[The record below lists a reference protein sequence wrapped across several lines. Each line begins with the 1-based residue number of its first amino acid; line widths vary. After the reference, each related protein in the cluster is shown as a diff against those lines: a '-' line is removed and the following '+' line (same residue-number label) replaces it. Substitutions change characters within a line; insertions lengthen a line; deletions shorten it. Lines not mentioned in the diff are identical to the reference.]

1 VRALFYYDAP
11 SWSGSAR
18 AFAAYGRGLAERGYH
33 VTFVCQKGPVEAR
46 IDAEGGD
53 VVPLELGSGTL
64 TGAAWQLRR
73 VLHDRFIET
82 IFVHGQREHLAAALA
97 TRWAKRGSII
107 RRTPTGGR
115 LVAGRSTRLAARLAS
130 TSYLFTTAGDA
141 QTAPVIPRARE
152 IVTVDLGVEASRYD
166 EIRAA
171 DPLSL
176 GATDEADGRLLVC
189 VYDASGKA
197 RAATVIRAVAML
209 APRHPELHLVL
220 FGSGANHEDLRM
232 HAAALGIG
240 PVVTH
245 VERRDDDLAVLRAAD
260 IGWVVAGEDN
270 AAFGALDFMAM
281 RTPVLVER
289 GTVAARYV
297 ADGITGCVLP
307 PGDTPAVAAT
317 IAELLAQPEQRA
329 AMGSAGRARVV
340 REYGESAMLDSLQT
354 AVESARDRTQWKA
367 R

>member
-1 VRALFYYDAP
+1 VRVLFYYDAP
-11 SWSGSAR
+11 IWNGSAR
-18 AFAAYGRGLAERGYH
+18 AFAAAGRGLAERGYT
-33 VTFVCQKGPVEAR
+33 VTFVCQSGAVEAR
-46 IDAEGGD
+46 AAAEGCD
-53 VVPLELGSGTL
+53 VVPLELGAGTI

-73 VLHDRFIET
+73 ILTERFIET
-82 IFVHGQREHLAAALA
+82 IFVHGQREHLAVALA
-97 TRWAKRGSII
+97 TRWATRGSVI

-115 LVAGRSTRLAARLAS
+115 LRTGRATRLAARMAS
-130 TSYLFTTAGDA
+130 TSYLFTTASDA
-141 QTAPVIPRARE
+141 QVAPVIPRARE
-152 IVTVDLGVEASRYD
+152 IVTVELGVDPGRYD
-166 EIRAA
+166 ELRPA
-171 DPLSL
+171 DVSGL
-176 GATDEADGRLLVC
+176 GGEPGGHLLVC
-189 VYDASGKA
+189 AYDDGGKA

-220 FGSGANHEDLRM
+220 FGHGATHEDLRM
-232 HAAALGIG
+232 HAAALGVG
-240 PVVTH
+240 PIVTH
-245 VERRDDDLAVLRAAD
+245 LDQRDDDLAVLRAAD
-260 IGWVVAGEDN
+260 IGWVVASEDN

-329 AMGSAGRARVV
+329 AMGNAGRVRVARDYS
-340 REYGESAMLDSLQT
+340 EQTMLDSLQV
-354 AVESARDRTQWKA
+354 AVESARDRSQWKA

>member
-11 SWSGSAR
+11 YWSGSAR
-18 AFAAYGRGLAERGYH
+18 AFAVAGRGLAERGYQI
-33 VTFVCQKGPVEAR
+33 TFVCPTGEVEAR
-46 IDAEGGD
+46 AAAEGCD
-53 VVPLELGSGTL
+53 VVALEM
-64 TGAAWQLRR
+64 GAASWQLRR
-73 VLHDRFIET
+73 IFTERFIET
-82 IFVHGQREHLAAALA
+82 VFVHSQGEHLTAALA

-107 RRTPTGGR
+107 RRTPTGVR
-115 LVAGRSTRLAARLAS
+115 LEAGRITRLAARFAS
-130 TSYLFTTAGDA
+130 TSYMFTTAGDA
-141 QTAPVIPRARE
+141 QVAPTIPRARE
-152 IVTVDLGVEASRYD
+152 IVTVELGVDPARYD
-166 EIRAA
+166 ELRPA
-171 DPLSL
+171 DVEGL
-176 GATDEADGRLLVC
+176 GGQEGGRLLVC
-189 VYDASGKA
+189 VYDEGGKA

-220 FGSGANHEDLRM
+220 FGRGASHEDLRM

-240 PVVTH
+240 PIVTH
-245 VERRDDDLAVLRAAD
+245 LENRDDDLAVLRAAD
-260 IGWVVAGEDN
+260 IGWVVASEDN

-317 IAELLAQPEQRA
+317 IAELLAQPEQRS
-329 AMGSAGRARVV
+329 AMGNAGRVRVARDYA
-340 REYGESAMLDSLQT
+340 EQTMLDSLRV

>member
-1 VRALFYYDAP
+1 M
-11 SWSGSAR
+11 
-18 AFAAYGRGLAERGYH
+18 FAAAGRGLGERGYH
-33 VTFVCQKGPVEAR
+33 VTFVCPRGEVEAR
-46 IDAEGGD
+46 AAAEGCD
-53 VVPLELGSGTL
+53 VVPLELGA
-64 TGAAWQLRR
+64 AAWQLRR
-73 VLHDRFIET
+73 ILTERFIET
-82 IFVHGQREHLAAALA
+82 IFVHGQSEHLAAAVA

-115 LVAGRSTRLAARLAS
+115 LVAGRASRLAARLAS

-141 QTAPVIPRARE
+141 QIAPVIPRARE
-152 IVTVDLGVEASRYD
+152 IVTVELGVDASRYD
-166 EIRAA
+166 ELRPA
-171 DPLSL
+171 DVEGL
-176 GATDEADGRLLVC
+176 GAEPGGHVLVC
-189 VYDASGKA
+189 VYDEGGKA

-220 FGSGANHEDLRM
+220 LGRGASHEDLRM
-232 HAAALGIG
+232 HAAALGVG
-240 PVVTH
+240 PIVTH
-245 VERRDDDLAVLRAAD
+245 VDQRDDDLAVLRAAD
-260 IGWVVAGEDN
+260 IGWVVASEDN

-329 AMGSAGRARVV
+329 AMGSAGRTRVARDYS
-340 REYGESAMLDSLQT
+340 EQTMLDALQV

>member
-1 VRALFYYDAP
+1 MFV
-11 SWSGSAR
+11 
-18 AFAAYGRGLAERGYH
+18 AAGRGLAERGYH
-33 VTFVCQKGPVEAR
+33 VTFVCQAGAVGARVE
-46 IDAEGGD
+46 AEGGD
-53 VVPLELGSGTL
+53 VVPLELGSGTI

-82 IFVHGQREHLAAALA
+82 IFVQTQREHLAAALA
-97 TRWAKRGSII
+97 TRWAKRGAII

-115 LVAGRSTRLAARLAS
+115 LVTGRRTRLAARIAS

-152 IVTVDLGVEASRYD
+152 VVTVELGVDPSRYD
-166 EIRAA
+166 EIRAVEPA
-171 DPLSL
+171 SL
-176 GATDEADGRLLVC
+176 GASEEPDGRLLVC
-189 VYDASGKA
+189 VYDQGGKA

-220 FGSGANHEDLRM
+220 FGPGASHEDLRM
-232 HAAALGIG
+232 HAAALGVG
-240 PVVTH
+240 PAVTH
-245 VERRDDDLAVLRAAD
+245 LEQRDDELAVLRAAD

-270 AAFGALDFMAM
+270 GAFGALDFMAM

-317 IAELLAQPEQRA
+317 IAELLAQPEQRL
-329 AMGSAGRARVV
+329 AMGSAGRVRVA
-340 REYGESAMLDSLQT
+340 REYGEVAMLDRLQA

>member
-11 SWSGSAR
+11 VWSGSAR
-18 AFAAYGRGLAERGYH
+18 AFAAAGRGLGERGYH
-33 VTFVCQKGPVEAR
+33 VTFVCPSGEVEAR
-46 IDAEGGD
+46 AAAEGCD
-53 VVPLELGSGTL
+53 VVPLEVGA
-64 TGAAWQLRR
+64 AAWQLRR
-73 VLHDRFIET
+73 IVTERFIET
-82 IFVHGQREHLAAALA
+82 VFVHSQREHLAAALA

-115 LVAGRSTRLAARLAS
+115 LQAGRATRVAARLAT
-130 TSYLFTTAGDA
+130 TSYLFTTAADA
-141 QTAPVIPRARE
+141 QIAPVLPRARE
-152 IVTVDLGVEASRYD
+152 IVTVELGVDPSRYD
-166 EIRAA
+166 ELRGA
-171 DPLSL
+171 DPVSL
-176 GATDEADGRLLVC
+176 GASGEADGRLLVC
-189 VYDASGKA
+189 VYDEGGKA

-220 FGSGANHEDLRM
+220 FGAGANHEDLRM

-240 PVVTH
+240 PIVTH
-245 VERRDDDLAVLRAAD
+245 LEHRDDDLAVLRAAD
-260 IGWVVAGEDN
+260 IGWVVASEDN

-329 AMGSAGRARVV
+329 AMGSAGRVRVARD
-340 REYGESAMLDSLQT
+340 YGEQTMLDSLQV